1 MLHFAVCL
9 SKLAHLQAGVTDNVP
24 LHVLGGNIIP
34 VALGTQFMVTE
45 DVRNANISLVVAL
58 PAENSTST
66 GECFRLMALAPLIAS
81 YVSWMYLVM
90 MCSENT
96 PDLKGLAP
104 EQGVPFWR

>member
-1 MLHFAVCL
+1 M
-9 SKLAHLQAGVTDNVP
+9 QAGVTDNVP

-45 DVRNANISLVVAL
+45 DVRNATISLVVAL

-66 GECFRLMALAPLIAS
+66 GECFRLKALAPLIAG
-81 YVSWMYLVM
+81 YVSWMYLVT

-96 PDLKGLAP
+96 TDLKGLAP
-104 EQGVPFWR
+104 EQGTPS